1 MDVATIAFL
10 VLLGGT
16 PAEHIIAM
24 PSMDDCR
31 RAAESI
37 SSYQCLTA
45 DEFDARINNVT
56 NIQSDFAPASGPST
70 DPVTNSNGEP
80 EMKAMEGTPSALK
93 RQVRRAL
100 DPQPEHRKTIY
111 PGKRGVNEQ
120 GNARIIVALNR

>member
-24 PSMDDCR
+24 PSMADCQ
-31 RAAESI
+31 RAAESV

-45 DEFDARINNVT
+45 DQFDERINNVT
-56 NIQSDFAPASGPST
+56 NMQSDFAPASGPT
-70 DPVTNSNGEP
+70 DAVTNSNGEP
-80 EMKAMEGTPSALK
+80 EMKAMEGAPSALK
-93 RQVRRAL
+93 RQIRKAL
-100 DPQPEHRKTIY
+100 DPQPEQRKTIY